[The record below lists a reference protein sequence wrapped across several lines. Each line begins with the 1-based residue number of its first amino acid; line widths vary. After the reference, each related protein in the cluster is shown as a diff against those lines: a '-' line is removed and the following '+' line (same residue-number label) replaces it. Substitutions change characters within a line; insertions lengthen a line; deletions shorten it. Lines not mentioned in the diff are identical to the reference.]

1 MKSIVGILVW
11 LFGFLMRN
19 FIYVIILGVWIFK
32 GCNYRDH
39 GRETLIN
46 NCLNT
51 VAKLLER
58 FKRAKKDFIDVLTLD
73 NFVRAETEKL
83 G

>member
-1 MKSIVGILVW
+1 MGFNENELVLTALIYELW
-11 LFGFLMRN
+11 LLAF
-19 FIYVIILGVWIFK
+19 
-32 GCNYRDH
+32 
-39 GRETLIN
+39 N
-46 NCLNT
+46 N

-58 FKRAKKDFIDVLTLD
+58 FKRAKKDFIDILPLD